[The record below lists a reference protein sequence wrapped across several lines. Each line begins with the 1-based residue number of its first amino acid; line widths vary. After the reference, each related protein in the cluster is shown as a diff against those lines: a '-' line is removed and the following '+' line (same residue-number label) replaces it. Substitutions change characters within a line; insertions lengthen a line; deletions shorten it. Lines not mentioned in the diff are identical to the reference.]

1 MYSKFLKRIMDL
13 SISIPLIAFTLPIFL
28 SISFILFL
36 TQKEVFFFQRRPGLN
51 GKLFT
56 VFKFKTMKD
65 SLEGNEVI
73 SEEKRIT
80 APGKFLR
87 KTNLDE
93 LPQLFNVLLGSMS
106 LVGPR
111 PFLTEYLA
119 LYSEDQKKR
128 HLVKPGITGWA
139 QINGGN
145 NISWDKKLSFDLEY
159 IRKSNFGFDIKI
171 LIITLLRILTLSGFE
186 TGNFIPPKFTG
197 VLENQPNK

>member
-1 MYSKFLKRIMDL
+1 MYSQFLKRIMDL
-13 SISIPLIAFTLPIFL
+13 SLSIPLIAFTLPVFL
-28 SISFILFL
+28 SIAIFLFI
-36 TQKEVFFFQRRPGLN
+36 TQRKVFFFQKRPGLN
-51 GKLFT
+51 GELFT

-65 SLEGNEVI
+65 SPEGGQI

-80 APGKFLR
+80 TAGKFLR

-111 PFLTEYLA
+111 PFLTEYLT
-119 LYSEDQKKR
+119 LYNEVQKKR

-145 NISWDKKLSFDLEY
+145 NIPWNKKLNFDLEY
-159 IRKSNFGFDIKI
+159 TRKLSLGFDIKI
-171 LIITLLRILTLSGFE
+171 LIITLFRILTLRGFD
-186 TGNFIPPKFTG
+186 TGNFIPQKFTG
-197 VLENQPNK
+197 VLENRAK